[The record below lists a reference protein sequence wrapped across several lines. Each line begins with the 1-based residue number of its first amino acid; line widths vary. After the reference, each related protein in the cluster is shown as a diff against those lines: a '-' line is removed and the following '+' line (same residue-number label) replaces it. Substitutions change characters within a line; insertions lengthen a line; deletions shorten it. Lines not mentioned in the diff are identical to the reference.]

1 MPQQT
6 AMSTR
11 RSLLSTEGVLR
22 AAIEIADEG
31 GIESLSMRKLGQ
43 ALGVEAMS
51 LYNHVANKDEILN
64 RIGDLVVSEIEIP
77 AEDLDWKTAMRR
89 RANSA
94 HEVFLR
100 HPWVTT
106 LIESQISMSPERL
119 RYFDGTIGSLRR
131 GGFSVEL
138 AYNAFL
144 ALDSFI
150 YGFAFHEVSW
160 QFKPEE
166 RQEVA
171 ADLTSQMPSDLY
183 PHVAEIGQFVMD
195 PANSKDRTGY
205 ESEFEFGLNLLLD
218 GLERQLEKESG

>member
-1 MPQQT
+1 
-6 AMSTR
+6 MSTR

-144 ALDSFI
+144 AS
-150 YGFAFHEVSW
+150 
-160 QFKPEE
+160 
-166 RQEVA
+166 
-171 ADLTSQMPSDLY
+171 
-183 PHVAEIGQFVMD
+183 GQFHLRLRL
-195 PANSKDRTGY
+195 P
-205 ESEFEFGLNLLLD
+205 
-218 GLERQLEKESG
+218 